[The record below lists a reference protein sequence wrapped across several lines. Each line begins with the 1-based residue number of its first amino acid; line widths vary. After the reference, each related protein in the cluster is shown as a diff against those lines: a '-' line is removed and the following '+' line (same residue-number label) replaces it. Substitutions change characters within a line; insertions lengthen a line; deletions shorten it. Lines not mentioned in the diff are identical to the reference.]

1 MYLLYST
8 SLEEPPTGDESR
20 LIRLSCSHCDAAAGH
35 ARSLSI
41 SSHEGESEVAQPA
54 VGVSSTHRSRG
65 ISPFLPLRPAEL
77 PAKNTLSEVPTVV
90 TGKGIPKSTSFI
102 GVGHEW
108 EDSFH
113 REVHVAVQDVLC
125 ELVTPQTHLHFGK
138 LFTKTK
144 YEKRIRIVNNVR
156 VCVCCERR
164 AVWTSRCWFTS
175 QSTTTWARRRRS
187 RS

>member
-8 SLEEPPTGDESR
+8 SLEEPPTGDENR
-20 LIRLSCSHCDAAAGH
+20 LIRVSCCHCDGATDH
-35 ARSLSI
+35 SRSLSI

-54 VGVSSTHRSRG
+54 VGVSSTHRSCG

-77 PAKNTLSEVPTVV
+77 SAKSTLSEVPTVV

-113 REVHVAVQDVLC
+113 REVHMVVQDVLC

-164 AVWTSRCWFTS
+164 AVWTSRF
-175 QSTTTWARRRRS
+175 
-187 RS
+187 